1 MVDPGEARLASSLA
15 MGRPPVSAPAFDYRA
30 ARDAVFASSLPGALK
45 LLALALI
52 EFMPVCRPSVVT
64 LAGHCGVER
73 KTVLRALA
81 RLERMGVLVVERSP
95 GQRSRYVL
103 QPSHA
108 WRTGPLLVPVPD
120 IGTGDDSVPVPL
132 ETRTG
137 TNGGMGPVPTEAP
150 TSPIA
155 VGHEAV
161 EADLE
166 SGLKRSAREG
176 GTRNGPVPFAPF
188 DAPLLPARFLQYPPG
203 WSWSA
208 ETEGAA
214 VMAGV
219 TAADLREHVGYWTTH
234 AWAVAVTDLDGEL
247 RRKLP
252 DIRKRRE
259 TASAKARA
267 AAVGQQRGAP
277 VLPLPEPKPKHVRYA
292 KEHGIDL
299 AAIVADLCERKVFET
314 VGEQSYLSHIEK
326 ALVRERKRKEGS

>member
-1 MVDPGEARLASSLA
+1 MTVAY
-15 MGRPPVSAPAFDYRA
+15 DYRG

-45 LLALALI
+45 LLALSLI

-81 RLERMGVLVVERSP
+81 RLEKMGVLVVERSP

-108 WRTGPLLVPVPD
+108 WRTGPNLSPVPD
-120 IGTGDDSVPVPL
+120 TGTGDDSVPVPT
-132 ETRTG
+132 EHGTG
-137 TNGGMGPVPTEAP
+137 TNGGTGPVPTEAR

-155 VGHEAV
+155 EGPEAV

-176 GTRNGPVPFAPF
+176 GTSKGPVPFAAY
-188 DAPLLPARFLQYPPG
+188 DAPFAAQTLPARFLQYPPG
-203 WSWSA
+203 WSWSE
-208 ETEGAA
+208 ETEAAA

-219 TAADLREHVGYWTTH
+219 TPMDLQEHVAYWTTH
-234 AWAVAVTDLDGEL
+234 AWVVAVTDLDGEL

-252 DIRKRRE
+252 DIRQRRQ
-259 TASAKARA
+259 TSQAKARA
-267 AAVGQQRGAP
+267 ASKGGPFRAVVTA
-277 VLPLPEPKPKHVRYA
+277 PEPKTKHVRFAEAYQI
-292 KEHGIDL
+292 EL
-299 AAIVADLCERKVFET
+299 APLLLELEELKIVET
-314 VGEQSYLSHIEK
+314 LGTDHWHEYLEK
-326 ALVRERKRKEGS
+326 ALALEAKRKVDAGEMPRPKRKAGP